1 MPAYFALGFIALVGI
16 IYLLRG
22 VSKVDTSVLATVL
35 RYIAIAVMVV
45 GLGLLIVGGRI
56 GSVMLLAGLG
66 YLVWRRWEARG
77 GAAGIGAQRQGPS
90 SGVDTAY
97 LSVSLH
103 HETGTVDGLVK
114 RGQFKGR
121 RLGELSRADLL
132 LLLDEVRREDSE
144 AVPVLEAY
152 LDRIHGP
159 EWRSEGSA
167 AGTEAGGRD
176 QGGPERRMDSAL
188 ARDEALAMLGL
199 QPGATEAQIRE
210 AHHRLM
216 LKLHP
221 DHGGSDY
228 LAARLNEA
236 RDVLLGH

>member
-22 VSKVDTSVLATVL
+22 LSRVDPALLATVL
-35 RYIAIAVMVV
+35 RYLAIAVALV
-45 GLGLLIVGGRI
+45 GLGLLVIGGRI
-56 GSVMLLAGLG
+56 GLVLMAASLG
-66 YLVWRRWEARG
+66 YPLWRRWQARRQL
-77 GAAGIGAQRQGPS
+77 AGIGQPQGHR

-97 LSVSLH
+97 LSVSLDH
-103 HETGTVDGLVK
+103 DTGSVDGHVK
-114 RGQFKGR
+114 QGRFGGR

-132 LLLDEVRREDSE
+132 LLLDEVRREDHE
-144 AVPVLEAY
+144 AVAVLEAY

-159 EWRSEGSA
+159 EWRSEGD
-167 AGTEAGGRD
+167 AGRSEQGKSEARTASGAMPR
-176 QGGPERRMDSAL
+176 E
-188 ARDEALAMLGL
+188 EALAMLGL
-199 QPGATEAQIRE
+199 TPDATEAQIRE

-236 RDVLLGH
+236 RDVLLGN